1 MAINKQPVFTTTP
14 ILTLRIYDPEVVTAA
29 YNPSSCL
36 TSTSKIFTS
45 TDSYG
50 TLIER
55 ITVSSTGDTSY
66 TTVTAKL
73 IYLYLYYDV
82 KSSWSLYK
90 TAAMPALTISDTTPN
105 AEIEW
110 VFTGGLL
117 LPVNFQIFIGAST
130 NSVATGQKGDYLSV
144 TVEGSTYTQV

>member
-1 MAINKQPVFTTTP
+1 MAINKQPVFTTAP
-14 ILTLRIYDPEVVTAA
+14 VLTTQIYDPDIVTDT
-29 YNPSSCL
+29 YYPDNYL
-36 TSTSKIFTS
+36 TNTSRVFTS
-45 TDSYG
+45 SDSNG

-55 ITVSSTGDTSY
+55 ITISSTGDLSN

-73 IYLYLYYDV
+73 IYLYLYD
-82 KSSWSLYK
+82 SSATTWSLYK
-90 TAAMPALTISDTTPN
+90 TAAMPATTVSTTVPN

-117 LPVNFQIFIGAST
+117 LPADFYVYVGAST
-130 NSVATGQKGDYLSV
+130 NNATTSQKGDLLSV